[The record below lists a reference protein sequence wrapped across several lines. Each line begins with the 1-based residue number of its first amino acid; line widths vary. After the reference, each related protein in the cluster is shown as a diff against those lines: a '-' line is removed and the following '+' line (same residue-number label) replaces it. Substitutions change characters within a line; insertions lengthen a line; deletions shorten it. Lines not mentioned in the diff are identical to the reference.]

1 MGNASVAEFSPL
13 ARSPIAP
20 TGPVVRREGWE
31 VSGVRSDGPL
41 RIADHSP
48 LAKVGV
54 RAEHESG
61 LSGVL
66 GVDFGRAYRD
76 SHGSLVIG
84 SGPGEWLLLA
94 APGTASR
101 ILDRTRQATGSDF
114 ASIFDLTHARALV
127 RLTGRDSARLLAK
140 VCAIDLHD
148 ETTPDGAALR
158 SSVAELVTDLVRE
171 DDGGVPSYWLHCEW
185 SSGQYLFDVLL
196 DAGKEFGIEVD
207 GLR

>member
-1 MGNASVAEFSPL
+1 MAEFSPL

-20 TGPVVRREGWE
+20 TGTVVHREGWE
-31 VSGVRSDGPL
+31 VSGLRSNGPL

-54 RAEHESG
+54 RAELRSG

-66 GVDFGRAYRD
+66 GVGFGRAQRD
-76 SHGSLVIG
+76 SQGSLVIG
-84 SGPGEWLLLA
+84 SGPGEWILLA
-94 APGTASR
+94 APGTAPQLR
-101 ILDRTRQATGSDF
+101 ERTQQLAEGEF
-114 ASIFDLTHARALV
+114 ASILDLTHARALL

-148 ETTPDGAALR
+148 DTTPDGSALR
-158 SSVAELVTDLVRE
+158 SSIAEVVTDLVRE
-171 DDGGVPSYWLHCEW
+171 DDGGLPSYWLHCEW
-185 SSGQYLFDVLL
+185 SSGQYLFDMLL
-196 DAGKEFGIEVD
+196 DAGREFGIEVD